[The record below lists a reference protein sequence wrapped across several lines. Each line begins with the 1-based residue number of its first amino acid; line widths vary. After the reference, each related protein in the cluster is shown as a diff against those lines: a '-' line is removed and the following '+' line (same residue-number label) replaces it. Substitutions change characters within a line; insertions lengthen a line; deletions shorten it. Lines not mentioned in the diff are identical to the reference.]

1 MRQVSSR
8 TAAVAGGCPPLN
20 HMSRPCCPGPC
31 AGPARSPRH
40 LISTRVVLPQMGPH
54 RRAFRGCWT
63 WHRSLHFDQLVR
75 APSNLATPLPPG
87 RRNRPWHDLT
97 ALLTPPRSCAL
108 VSHATLDI
116 CMPATPR
123 LAAVRLR
130 RKRRGGVAGARRL
143 RDSLHGSRRFYGAA
157 RLRRRYLRSRAAS
170 LELPRSH
177 HIRSSRGLTI
187 FQ

>member
-1 MRQVSSR
+1 M
-8 TAAVAGGCPPLN
+8 N

-108 VSHATLDI
+108 VSHATLD
-116 CMPATPR
+116 MHARSSPLGRSSSATPGRIWTIPPAEDICFLCSCAHIDCSGLHR
-123 LAAVRLR
+123 LL
-130 RKRRGGVAGARRL
+130 GWTVA
-143 RDSLHGSRRFYGAA
+143 
-157 RLRRRYLRSRAAS
+157 RSRSQVAIT
-170 LELPRSH
+170 RSRGRH
-177 HIRSSRGLTI
+177 TKRSSSHVWY
-187 FQ
+187 